1 MRWKTRGGPRRLAL
15 PDRPRWAKPRV
26 NATTVRAFI
35 GYGAMSAIAVTIA
48 LVLRDGA
55 AWEHPAPWLAL
66 KKPAAVALSALLG
79 CVLSLVVVGATRVV
93 VARFS
98 WGRRLHRDLRP
109 MARDLSTGHIFL
121 LAGLSS
127 LGEELLFRGLLTPA
141 IGVGM
146 SAALF
151 GLAHQIAGPS
161 RWVWVGWAMVIGGG
175 LGAIFAATGSLL
187 GALLAHAIMNTVNL
201 AYLRDHEP
209 HGEADE
215 ARAAGGAP

>member
-1 MRWKTRGGPRRLAL
+1 M
-15 PDRPRWAKPRV
+15 PDRPRWSKPRV
-26 NATTVRAFI
+26 NVTALRALI

-66 KKPAAVALSALLG
+66 KKPAAIALSAALG
-79 CVLSLVVVGATRVV
+79 FVLSLVTIGATRIV

-109 MARDLSTGHIFL
+109 MARDLSTGQIFL

-141 IGVGM
+141 IGVAL

-161 RWVWVGWAMVIGGG
+161 RWVWVGWAMLIGVG
-175 LGAIFAATGSLL
+175 LGAVFAATGSLL
-187 GALLAHAIMNTVNL
+187 GALLAHAITNTVNL

-209 HGEADE
+209 HGEPE
-215 ARAAGGAP
+215 TAA